1 MAYKYFLKFAN
12 NLKKNLY
19 FLLVSPKNAIFAAK
33 SERKSADDVTNHFK
47 DMNLNEKFVITIN
60 RELGSGGRTIG
71 EELAKRL
78 NVPFYDKALIQ
89 GLKEKYELTT
99 EEIERLK
106 GQKHN
111 WWADFKRSLKIMPNY
126 AAPQIISAKDA
137 IPDFLITDDIFHSE
151 TEILKG
157 IAEDDSCVIAGRSG
171 FFVFRDHPNHLSI
184 LIQAKMENRIS
195 RLVEKRGITR
205 EEAQKIINEVDKGRE
220 NYVKKY
226 TGRSRYDTRNYDI
239 VLNADE
245 HTRDE
250 IVDLILG
257 YIRKS

>member
-1 MAYKYFLKFAN
+1 MK
-12 NLKKNLY
+12 
-19 FLLVSPKNAIFAAK
+19 
-33 SERKSADDVTNHFK
+33 
-47 DMNLNEKFVITIN
+47 LNERFVITIN

-71 EELAKRL
+71 EKLAQRL
-78 NVPFYDKALIQ
+78 NVPFFDKAIVQ

-111 WWADFKRSLKIMPNY
+111 WWADFKRSLKIMPSY
-126 AAPQIISAKDA
+126 AAPQIISSKDA
-137 IPDFLITDDIFHSE
+137 IPDFLITDDIFQTE

-157 IAEDDSCVIAGRSG
+157 IADDESCVIAGRSG

-184 LIQAKMENRIS
+184 LIQASLEYRIS
-195 RLVEKRGITR
+195 RLVEKRGISR
-205 EEAQKIINEVDKGRE
+205 EEAQSIIKEVDTGRE

-226 TGRSRYDTRNYDI
+226 TGTSRYDTLNYDI

-245 HTRDE
+245 HTEEE
-250 IVDLILG
+250 IVELILQ
-257 YIRKS
+257 YIKKA